1 MHEKIDHPGFH
12 RKIIEMNFSRF
23 QLLFSLVIVLGVL
36 FRFGGLGNK
45 IYSHDEAYTSLR
57 AAGYTGSEAID
68 VIWDGRIITRDE
80 IQFFLSPNNNKDVFD
95 TITVIARS
103 EPQLS
108 PLYFILAHY
117 WMRLIGSSASAMRGL
132 AALLSLFAI
141 FGMYRVTLLLF
152 KSQKT
157 ALLSVAFISLSPFS
171 ILMAQDS
178 RSYSLWASM
187 TLLSS
192 AAFLNATGKNE
203 KITWVIYSLSVIVGL
218 YSHVFFALVV
228 IAHGLYLVAVKEAR
242 LEGRF
247 TRYLVASIMALLA
260 FTPWLFQ
267 IFTRWNFM
275 MSRIDVTNTQVSLL
289 HVQRWITIFA
299 SPFLDLY
306 IGQRN
311 VILYILRIPVLLL
324 IGYALFF
331 LVRTTHKRVWAF
343 LLLLIGATALPL
355 FLSDLI
361 RGGILSIQGRYFVS
375 ANVTII
381 IVVVYLLVSKLSMPG
396 ITSPVIWY
404 LITASLFATQISST
418 INILLS
424 ETWWTKR
431 LTYND
436 PGVGHV
442 LNQDSNPLLIV
453 YGLAP
458 TDLGDVL
465 ALSYSVDEDVR
476 FQLYQGTAVEEL
488 PVGFSNIYWFHQ
500 TYRDFINSE
509 GGKQYQPVEVVPYLL
524 WRIDKK

>member
-1 MHEKIDHPGFH
+1 MKS
-12 RKIIEMNFSRF
+12 SRI
-23 QLLFSLVIVLGVL
+23 QLLFFLSIVLGVF
-36 FRFGGLGNK
+36 FRFSGLGNK
-45 IYSHDEAYTSLR
+45 IFSHDEAYTSLR

-68 VIWDGRIITRDE
+68 VIWDGRTISKDE
-80 IQFFLSPNNNKDVFD
+80 IQFFLTPKNDKNVFD
-95 TITVIARS
+95 TISVIARS

-117 WMRLIGSSASAMRGL
+117 WMRWVGFSAAAMRGL

-141 FGMYRVTLLLF
+141 VGMYRVTLELF
-152 KSQKT
+152 ESQKI
-157 ALLSVAFISLSPFS
+157 ARLSVIFIALSPFS

-192 AAFLNATGKNE
+192 ASFLIAIRKNE

-218 YSHVFFALVV
+218 YSHIFFALVV
-228 IAHGLYLVAVKEAR
+228 IAHGLYLVTVREAR

-247 TRYLVASIMALLA
+247 LRYLVTSIMALLA
-260 FTPWLFQ
+260 FTPWLLQ
-267 IFTRWNFM
+267 IFTRWNFVI
-275 MSRIDVTNTQVSLL
+275 SRIDVTNTQVSLL

-311 VILYILRIPVLLL
+311 VIPYVLRIPVLLL
-324 IGYALFF
+324 IGYALFV
-331 LVRTTHKRVWAF
+331 LVSSTHRRVWAF
-343 LLLLIGATALPL
+343 LLLLIGTTTLPL
-355 FLSDLI
+355 LLSDLF

-381 IVVVYLLVSKLSMPG
+381 IVLAYLLVNKLSMHANRSRV
-396 ITSPVIWY
+396 TWY
-404 LITASLFATQISST
+404 LITAFLFTAQISSAF
-418 INILLS
+418 NILFS

-436 PGVGHV
+436 PAVGHV
-442 LNQDSNPLLIV
+442 LNQDSQPLLIV
-453 YGLAP
+453 YGLTP

-476 FQLYQGTAVEEL
+476 FQLYQDTAVEEL
-488 PVGFSNIYWFHQ
+488 PEGFSNIYWFHQ
-500 TYRDFINSE
+500 TYGDFISAD
-509 GGKQYQPVEVVPYLL
+509 GGKQYQPVEVVAYLL